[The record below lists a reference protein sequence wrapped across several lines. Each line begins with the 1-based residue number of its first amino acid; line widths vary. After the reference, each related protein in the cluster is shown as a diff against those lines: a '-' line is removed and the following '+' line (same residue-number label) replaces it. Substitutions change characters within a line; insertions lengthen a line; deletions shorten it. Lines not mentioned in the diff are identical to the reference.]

1 MLVKRFTNGVDMK
14 TEEAIGGADDPKS
27 WPWLQAELLAKGA
40 AIATSLRSGVAATD
54 PVPNLEWNVGRLGA
68 HIVSLAQFY
77 EKAQNERLELPDF
90 SQPSSVEEF
99 SAATSADVGT
109 TDPQELADML
119 VPELQKF
126 IDRLGKDGDAPAKWY
141 QHDLTVQ
148 QIGGVVLSELL
159 VHHIDLVGATGEPK
173 AVVKVTGDQARAAFR
188 GLFVASGYLVNPKV
202 ARKCT
207 GTIHIHLT
215 GSDGGDHWTT
225 TIANGGAVTTPG
237 RPDDADFHT
246 RAEPVALLLTSL
258 GRSSQVVALLTG
270 QIIGYGR
277 KPLLALRSQNLF
289 YTA

>member
-1 MLVKRFTNGVDMK
+1 MNTD
-14 TEEAIGGADDPKS
+14 EAIGGAGGSKS
-27 WPWLQAELLAKGA
+27 WSWLQAELLAKGE
-40 AIATSLRSGVAATD
+40 AITKSLRSGVAATD

-77 EKAQNERLELPDF
+77 AKAQDEHLELPDF
-90 SQPSSVEEF
+90 SRPAAVEEF
-99 SAATSADVGT
+99 SAGTSADVGT

-126 IDRLGKDGDAPAKWY
+126 LDRLGTDGNAPAMWY
-141 QHDLTVQ
+141 QHESTVLQ
-148 QIGGVVLSELL
+148 VGGVVLSELL
-159 VHHIDLVGATGEPK
+159 AHHLDLIGATGEPK
-173 AVVKVTGDQARAAFR
+173 SVAEVTSDQARAAFR
-188 GLFVASGYLVNPKV
+188 GLFAVSTHVVNPKV

-258 GRSSQVVALLTG
+258 GRSSQAIALLTG
-270 QIIGYGR
+270 QIIGFGR
-277 KPLLALRSQNLF
+277 KPLLGLRSQNLF
-289 YTA
+289 YTV